1 MFYRLS
7 IEIEKIF
14 SLVKNIYENTQTLFV
29 VFVFACTFDYDEYS
43 SRSDVAKKFPSIQIL
58 GIKYYDVVYNKE
70 QTVLNSLSF
79 SYFNDYKIYKAE
91 NGRFLYHSLD
101 NEISGKF
108 NNLEGS
114 YITKDLDMR
123 DSVEFKIEDKNNYY
137 LLNSNRLLWKNKDKK
152 LQSPP
157 NELVLIRFNDS
168 KINGKRIFLFFKEQ
182 CFLF

>member
-1 MFYRLS
+1 MKILRLC
-7 IEIEKIF
+7 
-14 SLVKNIYENTQTLFV
+14 LLFL
-29 VFVFACTFDYDEYS
+29 FFACTFDYDEYS

-168 KINGKRIFLFFKEQ
+168 KINGKGFSYFLKSNVFYFDSGVEGIMN
-182 CFLF
+182 